1 MGCMIFVRVIALFEA
16 GLISRDRGSPDL
28 ERLLTFHE

>member
-16 GLISRDRGSPDL
+16 GLLSRDRGSTDL
-28 ERLLTFHE
+28 ERL